1 MRGLHGG
8 AEITCQVRKH
18 RTLRSWVQERKY
30 DYLLWIMFFVFCF
43 LFFSSTLHTVKI
55 IRRILNKTMWIWVYM
70 YIWVCR
76 WIYLCVWVY
85 NHTFQKGKIDIHL
98 IFFYPLT
105 IFILSLFSF
114 SFISPKTCYKR
125 FVHLC
130 SYGHKNSAQ
139 V

>member
-8 AEITCQVRKH
+8 AEMTCQVRKH

-30 DYLLWIMFFVFCF
+30 DYLLWIMFFFFFF
-43 LFFSSTLHTVKI
+43 LLIIPPYCKDNI
-55 IRRILNKTMWIWVYM
+55 IRRILNKTMWIWVYIYM
-70 YIWVCR
+70 FEYVDGYICVCVSLYSHISKR
-76 WIYLCVWVY
+76 TKRYS
-85 NHTFQKGKIDIHL
+85 FD
-98 IFFYPLT
+98 FFYPLT
-105 IFILSLFSF
+105 IFILFLF